1 MEAAVMHESHP
12 APQVERGRVLIADD
26 EPHILVA
33 LQMLLRASGFS
44 TETVTHPTRLLG
56 AVETEQFDA
65 VLMDL
70 NYTRGTMEGSEGL
83 ELVSKIRA
91 IDNLLPL
98 VVMTAWSSVD
108 LAVEAMRRGASDF
121 IQKPWDNRELLRKL
135 DHQLSLARAQRREKK
150 LHEEE
155 LQEARDIQHSLLP
168 KHLPEIPGFDVA
180 AMTQPLRFVGG
191 DYYTVVPV
199 SQRHTVFCIADVSGK
214 GLPAALLM
222 SSLQAALKPLMGKLQ
237 PHELSS
243 RLNRILCDLTPVGK
257 FISFFYAVLDNV
269 EGRLTYCNAGHNPP
283 LVIRAD
289 GTFCELECSGAVLG
303 QFPHWPYEQCELQM
317 HPGDELLVFTDGLVE
332 AGDADDKPFGENN
345 LVRIARENLSA
356 TAADLM
362 RSLLREASAHCHDRF
377 QDDASLIVLK
387 ARAPRAAQCS

>member
-56 AVETEQFDA
+56 ALETEQFDA

-70 NYTRGTMEGSEGL
+70 NYTRGTMEGFEGL

-155 LQEARDIQHSLLP
+155 LQEAREIQASLLP
-168 KHLPEIPGFDVA
+168 KQLPEIPGFDIA

-199 SQRHTVFCIADVSGK
+199 SERHIAFCIGDVSGK

-222 SSLQAALKPLMGKLQ
+222 SSLQAALKPLMGKL
-237 PHELSS
+237 PPDELCS

-257 FISFFYAVLDNV
+257 FISFFYAMLDTFENRV
-269 EGRLTYCNAGHNPP
+269 TYCNAGHNLPI
-283 LVIRAD
+283 LIRAD
-289 GTFCELECSGAVLG
+289 GTLTELQSSGAVFG
-303 QFPHWPYEQCELQM
+303 QFPHWPYERHEVDLRD
-317 HPGDELLVFTDGLVE
+317 GDTLLFFTDGLVE
-332 AGDADDKPFGENN
+332 ACNAEDQPFGENN
-345 LVRIARENLSA
+345 LVLVAPKNLQC
-356 TAADLM
+356 AAEKLM
-362 RSLLREASAHCHDRF
+362 STLIRAAAEHCNNRF
-377 QDDASLIVLK
+377 QDDASVIVLQ
-387 ARAPRAAQCS
+387 ANGRPS